1 MNEIQT
7 MLDAREK
14 YLTQLLKEKERALK
28 KAPEGSLRISNKGN
42 IYQYYQR
49 TNPKDHTGTF
59 IRRED
64 MELARKLAQKDYDE
78 KVLRASEKELDAIHK
93 YLKTCPD
100 KTAEQIYES
109 LHQERQKI
117 IRPIIETDEEFI
129 KKWEKVSYKHK
140 GFDPKYPEFYTYKG
154 ERVRSKSEVIIAD
167 ALEKAGVP
175 YRYEYPL
182 YVKGVG
188 NTHPDFL
195 TLNVRTREEIFWNHL
210 GMLDDPKYAEDN
222 VWKINQYLKSGYY
235 PGDNMI
241 LTYET
246 MNNPLNQKIVKQM
259 IEHYLK

>member
-7 MLDAREK
+7 MLDARKK
-14 YLTQLLKEKERALK
+14 YLTQLNKEKEKALE
-28 KAPEGSLRISNKGN
+28 KAPEGSLRVSKKGN

-49 TNPKDHTGTF
+49 VKPEDHTGTF
-59 IRRED
+59 IRQED
-64 MELARKLAQKDYDE
+64 MNLARKLAQKDYDS
-78 KVLRASEKELDAIHK
+78 KVLRASERELSAINK
-93 YLKTCPD
+93 YLKSYPD
-100 KTAEQIYES
+100 ITAEEVYEN
-109 LHQERQKI
+109 LHKERQKLI
-117 IRPIIETDEEFI
+117 NSICETDEEFI
-129 KKWEKVSYKHK
+129 RKWQNISYKHK
-140 GFDPKYPEFYTYKG
+140 GFPPNYPEYYTNKG

-167 ALEKAGVP
+167 ALEKASVP

-182 YVKGVG
+182 HVKGIG
-188 NTHPDFL
+188 LTHPDFL

-222 VWKINQYLKSGYY
+222 VRKINQYLKSGYY